1 VFEEIC
7 ERYVDPRAAASE
19 HLAEEGG
26 TCIVDEFADEQK
38 DSTGQVTG
46 PSIDLTPASGV
57 GRRAGSDEN
66 EGLTLVNEL
75 LDWNQEEP
83 LMAVLNQPHLYVCE
97 DCQQVRWMF
106 ENFTG
111 RGGEKGACKDPADL
125 ARYLALAKL
134 EYVPEGG
141 RKGQAG
147 RGW

>member
-1 VFEEIC
+1 M
-7 ERYVDPRAAASE
+7 
-19 HLAEEGG
+19 
-26 TCIVDEFADEQK
+26 DEFAEEQRDK
-38 DSTGQVTG
+38 DGRVVG
-46 PSIDLTPASGV
+46 AAMELTPASGV

-75 LDWNQEEP
+75 LDWDQDQP
-83 LMAVLNQPHLYVCE
+83 LMPVVNQPHLFVCE

-125 ARYLALAKL
+125 VRYMALAKL

-141 RKGQAG
+141 RRHRAGKG
-147 RGW
+147 W